1 MIYDKILQNSLYFIY
16 FIRIIAVGYEARHQG
31 VTRNMRGDEAKRK
44 CPDIQLVQVPVSRGK
59 ANLTHYRQAGAEVM
73 EVLSKFSDCCERASI
88 DEAYI
93 DLTESVKKY
102 GIF

>member
-1 MIYDKILQNSLYFIY
+1 MVEVTTLQFYLFS
-16 FIRIIAVGYEARHQG
+16 RIIAVGYEARHHG
-31 VTRNMRGDEAKRK
+31 VTRSMRGDEAKRK
-44 CPDIQLVQVPVSRGK
+44 CPDITLVQVPVSRGK

-73 EVLSKFSDCCERASI
+73 EVFSRFSDCCERASI

-102 GIF
+102 GIITMI